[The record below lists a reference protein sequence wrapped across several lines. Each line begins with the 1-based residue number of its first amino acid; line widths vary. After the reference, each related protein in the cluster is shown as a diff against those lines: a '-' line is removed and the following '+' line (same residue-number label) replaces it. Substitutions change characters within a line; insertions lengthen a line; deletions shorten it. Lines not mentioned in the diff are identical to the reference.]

1 LIEVQ
6 CIKKIVQLPIFLQ
19 LSQFDVVLP
28 FQFWLSDGGSKTGI
42 VLSCQ
47 EEKSYNI
54 GMASPS
60 PNQLDSSMWS
70 IVLKVQGW
78 THLSQRARPVPSEKL
93 ASMQFLYF
101 IPYFLSLIYMLSPY
115 GKTTSPLS
123 IFFTHSTSA
132 LSHLSFSFLPSYFL
146 THFFPLL
153 TIFSLKPQLYSI
165 VTWNC
170 LAPLKP
176 L

>member
-1 LIEVQ
+1 MDANRGEITLHEQLVQLSCSAHTFNKDNNLIEVQ

-47 EEKSYNI
+47 EEKNYNI

-101 IPYFLSLIYMLSPY
+101 ILETLFSLINLYA
-115 GKTTSPLS
+115 LS
-123 IFFTHSTSA
+123 I
-132 LSHLSFSFLPSYFL
+132 
-146 THFFPLL
+146 
-153 TIFSLKPQLYSI
+153 
-165 VTWNC
+165 W
-170 LAPLKP
+170 
-176 L
+176 